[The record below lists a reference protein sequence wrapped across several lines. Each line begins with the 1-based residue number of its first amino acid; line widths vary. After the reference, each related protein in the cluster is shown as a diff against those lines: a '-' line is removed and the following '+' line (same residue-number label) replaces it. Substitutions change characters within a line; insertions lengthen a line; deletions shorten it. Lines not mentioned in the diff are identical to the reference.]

1 VLNRKF
7 TSFNTRTNHS
17 RDVIGNDMNKVG
29 IIGGIGPESTVE
41 YYRLLIKTFRERLNT
56 NQYPEILLLSVD
68 MTEMLN
74 YVFTN
79 QLDELVEFL
88 KSKIET
94 LEKSNVDYIALAS
107 NTPHLVFDKL
117 EESINTKMISI
128 VEETSKAIKKTGI
141 EKVGLLGTKSTMSKG
156 FYQKSGAKN
165 GIKIVIPNE
174 ESQNY
179 IHEKYMD
186 ELVFNEIVPE
196 TKKRL
201 IQIINE
207 LHFNENIEGIIL
219 GGTELPLI
227 LKQEDFDNL
236 KVFNT
241 TEIHVNAILN
251 KMLN

>member
-1 VLNRKF
+1 
-7 TSFNTRTNHS
+7 
-17 RDVIGNDMNKVG
+17 MNKIG
-29 IIGGIGPESTVE
+29 IIGGIGPESTIE

-56 NQYPEILLLSVD
+56 NQYPEILIQSVD

-88 KSKIET
+88 KSKIKI

-117 EESINTKMISI
+117 AESVNTKMISI
-128 VEETSKAIKKTGI
+128 VEETSNAIKNTRIK
-141 EKVGLLGTKSTMSKG
+141 KVGLLGTKSTMSKG
-156 FYQKSGAKN
+156 FYQKSGEKN

-174 ESQNY
+174 ENQNY
-179 IHEKYMD
+179 IHEKYMG
-186 ELVFNEIVPE
+186 ELVFNKIVPE
-196 TKKRL
+196 TKKQL
-201 IQIINE
+201 IRIINE
-207 LHFNENIEGIIL
+207 LQVNENIEGIVL

-227 LKQEDFDNL
+227 LEQEDFDKL

-241 TEIHVNAILN
+241 TKIHVNAILN

>member
-1 VLNRKF
+1 
-7 TSFNTRTNHS
+7 
-17 RDVIGNDMNKVG
+17 MNKIG

-56 NQYPEILLLSVD
+56 NQYPEILLHSID

-88 KSKIET
+88 KSKIKI
-94 LEKSNVDYIALAS
+94 LEKLNVDYIALAS
-107 NTPHLVFDKL
+107 NTPHLVFEKL
-117 EESINTKMISI
+117 QESVNVKMISI
-128 VEETSKAIKKTGI
+128 VEETCKAISIAGI
-141 EKVGLLGTKSTMSKG
+141 KKVGLLGTKSTMSKG
-156 FYQKSGAKN
+156 FYQKVGENN

-174 ESQNY
+174 ENQNY

-186 ELVFNEIVPE
+186 ELVFNKIIPE
-196 TKKRL
+196 TKKEL
-201 IQIINE
+201 IQIINGLE
-207 LHFNENIEGIIL
+207 VNENIEGIVL

-227 LKQEDFDNL
+227 LKQEDFDNII
-236 KVFNT
+236 VFNT